1 MTVEI
6 ASRPPLPDDWRWAKL
21 GEVCSVVKGEAIT
34 RKEVTEGPYPVIA
47 GGQTPSI
54 HHNQWNYD
62 GETITVSAS
71 GAYAGF
77 VAYHDRPIFASDCSV
92 IKPLR
97 EDTATR
103 FVYCALKAK
112 QDSIYK
118 LQLGAAQPHVY
129 PRDLVNLILPV
140 PPLEEQ
146 RRIVARL
153 DERMAVAERAR
164 VAADRIAEAANSLKI
179 SLLREILP

>member
-6 ASRPPLPDDWRWAKL
+6 VSRPPLPDHWRWAQL

-34 RKEVTEGPYPVIA
+34 RKEVTDGPYPVIA

-54 HHNQWNYD
+54 YHNQYNYD

-77 VAYHDRPIFASDCSV
+77 VAYHERPIFASDCSV

-97 EDTATR
+97 EDAATR
-103 FVYCALKAK
+103 FIYCALKAK
-112 QDSIYK
+112 QDAIYK

-129 PRDLVNLILPV
+129 PRDLVKIPIPLP
-140 PPLEEQ
+140 PIEEQ

-164 VAADRIAEAANSLKI
+164 VAADRIAEAANALKN